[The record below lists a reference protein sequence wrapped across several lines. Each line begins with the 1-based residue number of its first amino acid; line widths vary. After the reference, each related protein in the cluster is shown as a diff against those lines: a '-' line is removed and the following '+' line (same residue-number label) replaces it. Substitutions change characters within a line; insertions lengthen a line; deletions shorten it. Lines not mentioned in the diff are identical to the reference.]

1 MKSTKEKVEKQEGY
15 FVYILR
21 CGDGSLYTGW
31 TTELERRLEQHNS
44 GIGAKYTRGRGPVK
58 MVYSEEVAGKSEA
71 LKRECQ
77 IKKYSKLKKEKL
89 IGGKSEELVGK

>member
-1 MKSTKEKVEKQEGY
+1 MKNTKENQGQGERH

-21 CGDGSLYTGW
+21 CADGSLYTGW

-44 GIGAKYTRGRGPVK
+44 GIGAKYTRGRIPVE